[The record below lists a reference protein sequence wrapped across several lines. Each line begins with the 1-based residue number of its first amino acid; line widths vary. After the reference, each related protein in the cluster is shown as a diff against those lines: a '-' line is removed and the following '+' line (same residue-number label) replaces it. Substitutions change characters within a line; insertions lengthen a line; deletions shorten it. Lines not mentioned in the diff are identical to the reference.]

1 MTGVILIRHGVTAW
15 NRQRR
20 FQGSIDIPLEPEGH
34 AEAEQAAVRLGEL
47 ASTRP
52 VSAIY
57 CSALSRARQTAEPIA
72 RELGLSLAVEPGL
85 GERHYGAFEGLT
97 PAELE
102 RDWTDEFR
110 RWREREP
117 DFGLPGGGES
127 LRAFYE
133 RVNRALE
140 ALAMRHPGERVV
152 AVTHGGVL
160 DCAYRLAS
168 QIDLSAV
175 RRHDLL
181 NASLNTIVRG
191 PDGWRVHDWGDV
203 SHLRPSGS
211 ADKRWS

>member
-1 MTGVILIRHGVTAW
+1 MTEVILIRHGLTAW
-15 NRQRR
+15 NRERR

-34 AEAEQAAVRLGEL
+34 AEAQQAAVRVGEL
-47 ASTRP
+47 AASRP
-52 VSAIY
+52 VDAIY
-57 CSALSRARQTAEPIA
+57 CSALTRARQTAEPIA
-72 RELGLSLAVEPGL
+72 RALGLPLTVEPGL

-97 PAELE
+97 PVELE
-102 RDWTDEFR
+102 RDWADEYR

-127 LRAFYE
+127 LRSFYD

-140 ALAMRHPGERVV
+140 SLAARHPGQRVV

-168 QIDLSAV
+168 QIDLAAV

-181 NASLNTIVRG
+181 NASLNTILRE
-191 PDGWRVHDWGDV
+191 PAGWRVHHWGDV
-203 SHLRPSGS
+203 SHLQPAGGT
-211 ADKRWS
+211 DKRWS

>member
-1 MTGVILIRHGVTAW
+1 MTEVILIRHGVTAW

-47 ASTRP
+47 ASLRP

-57 CSALSRARQTAEPIA
+57 CSALTRARQTAEPIA
-72 RELGLSLAVEPGL
+72 RALGLALAVEPGL

-97 PAELE
+97 PVELE
-102 RDWTDEFR
+102 RDWADECR

-127 LRAFYE
+127 LRAFYD
-133 RVNRALE
+133 RVNGALE
-140 ALAMRHPGERVV
+140 SLALRHPGERVV

-168 QIDLSAV
+168 QIDLAAV
-175 RRHDLL
+175 RRHELL

-191 PDGWRVHDWGDV
+191 PAGWRVHDWGDV
-203 SHLRPSGS
+203 SHLQPTDSP
-211 ADKRWS
+211 DKRWS

>member
-1 MTGVILIRHGVTAW
+1 MTEVILIRHGVTAW

-34 AEAEQAAVRLGEL
+34 AEAEQAATRLGEL
-47 ASTRP
+47 SVSRP

-57 CSALSRARQTAEPIA
+57 CSTLTRARQTAEPIA
-72 RELGLSLAVEPGL
+72 RALGLALAVEPGL

-97 PAELE
+97 PLELE
-102 RDWTDEFR
+102 RDWADEFR
-110 RWREREP
+110 RWRAREP

-127 LRAFYE
+127 LRVFYE
-133 RVNRALE
+133 RVNLALE
-140 ALAMRHPGERVV
+140 SLAHRHPGERVV

-168 QIDLSAV
+168 QTDLAAV
-175 RRHDLL
+175 RRHELL
-181 NASLNTIVRG
+181 NASLNTIVRE
-191 PDGWRVHDWGDV
+191 PAGWRIQDWGDV
-203 SHLRPSGS
+203 SHLQPAGS